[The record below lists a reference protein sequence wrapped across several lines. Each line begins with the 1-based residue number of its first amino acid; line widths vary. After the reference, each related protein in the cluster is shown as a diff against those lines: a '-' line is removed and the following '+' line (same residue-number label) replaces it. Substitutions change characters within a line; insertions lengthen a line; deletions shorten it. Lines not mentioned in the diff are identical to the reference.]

1 MSNIVDFDASMLL
14 DIDVDAVY
22 PKFGDTTLKL
32 SDLDNIDWDL
42 VASSVLGI
50 TDPIGQIRDWLAGVL
65 SGFFD
70 SIKKFFEGLISPLRD
85 AISSLFNTI
94 KSVVVD
100 PILSALKWISDN
112 FFKLAGAVSDLVSK
126 VVDTITK
133 LPDYVRGF
141 IDSVS
146 RVFGDLVDRVRSG
159 FSWFIDQVAKI
170 PDFLRGLVENISR
183 VLGDLAGKVREGFS
197 WFIEQVAKLPD
208 TIRDLA
214 GKVAG
219 FFSDLADKVKAGF
232 SWFLEQ
238 VGKIPDFLRDL
249 MGKAAA
255 LFGDL
260 ADKIRGGFTWFIEQV
275 SKIPDFIRG
284 LIEGVGR
291 FFADL
296 SEKIKSGF
304 AWFIE
309 QVSKVPDMIR
319 DLAGKVAGFFGDLAD
334 KVRSGFAWFLEQLSK
349 IPDIVRGLVEGVGR
363 FFSDLAERVKAG
375 FSWFID
381 QVAKLPDTIRDL
393 FGKVAGVIGDL
404 LDRVRAGFAWF
415 IEQVGKI
422 PDFVRGVAEKVAGAL
437 ADLAEKAG
445 RGLATLLDLISKAP
459 SIIKDTLTTILGDVA
474 KGIGGVVEWVRR
486 GFEGVAGTL
495 SSWFES
501 ARGWFEAATG
511 ALRQLGSILTG
522 FVNAVMQ
529 LPERLKAM
537 FDGVVKFF
545 ENLWTGLQE
554 FIKDPAKWLS
564 EHVVAPLWSG
574 LQWLGGKIWEGLQWL
589 WQRIV
594 EGAGWLWSTLKTAG
608 EWLVN
613 ALRGV
618 YDALHGFFVGV
629 ADAIGKAG
637 EAIYGFFVNAF
648 SRLADTVKGAVESVV
663 KPVISEFMK
672 AVGWGSPP
680 GLTIGNFAG
689 AWVTSFAWSIP
700 LYGFALAMEIPLRAI
715 AFAMRGIAMAMRDLN
730 WKIRLSLK
738 PLGIGAET
746 EVDVAKAIGAAL
758 YNFSEEIMK
767 HVDKFYEPFWMGVG
781 LWYGRY
787 ASMLLTYNLRNF
799 IPIEMPSFREAE
811 ELWNR
816 IRSTALAS
824 FKIPEGV
831 VGTPKDA
838 EEAILNFLKIRGYS
852 DYILKLA
859 FADENEFYLEIEDRF
874 GTKRRIP
881 LADAWRV
888 PPPSDIVRLMIRDVI
903 IDPKYFAAVMRMQ
916 GFNKDTAIMYYYLHY
931 RYPSPERLAEFYW
944 RGLAGVLWYPDALF
958 EADLAGSLGIK
969 VSARAP
975 RELNFDAKSLNDA
988 ISKYM
993 KWHDY
998 APFPWVDKFT
1008 TDKAIVTELMADL
1021 PDKADFRWL
1030 TRWGILEHLSKLG
1043 VGVTTA
1049 IDKIIDAISSAR
1061 GDELLSKQ
1069 VAAGISLD
1077 VSLLSRFLVAR
1088 GVHPYFAT
1096 IASVADAHT
1105 MLADEMT
1112 LLRSGFL
1119 NIYRWGMS
1127 DINTLEQ
1134 LMSGLITIQ
1143 FTTAYLDL
1151 AKGAWTTLTYN
1162 KPVLWLPA
1170 ERRLLQLRSA
1180 IDRYYELWRDYV
1192 REVERGV
1199 RTLALLSRS
1208 DVESVKKY
1216 VGQLKL
1222 PEDVAG
1228 RVGQLL
1234 GELEETA
1241 TSEDLLREY
1250 YEVVSARLSSE
1261 VKAITGRDIAFAI
1274 DQAYIDTW
1282 IKYAELTRVIEA
1294 RHWVRT
1300 FATRIMGWLFY
1311 RVSYGWVSPDE
1322 MKSLTTMLLARGW
1335 MSVEEKEFLDVVAE
1349 WVYRVAVKELVPS
1362 PSTLASLAEYM
1373 VIDVKVVEDALS
1385 KYNVPREYWDL
1396 WKTYI
1401 AVKPVKAD
1409 YKAVLNTALKALRY
1423 TAISRDYYES
1433 LLKSAE
1439 AYGFTPAEINL
1450 VNLRSELE
1458 LLIDEAK
1465 LWRPTLLTLI
1475 SMVEYVPEAVKLLEY
1490 YKVDPVFKPIIERY
1504 ALVKPL
1510 ADEVRILVNS
1520 LYRAKRYVAIPREI
1534 EDKALSIAKQFG
1546 VTDMELAVRD
1556 LALELQALVDEAKEW
1571 APSPSTLASLSEYV
1585 VLPKE
1590 LVESALKTRHV
1601 PEEWASVWLQYISV
1615 KPVKADYKAVLM
1627 TALKALRYNAVTR
1640 EYWDALLK
1648 AAGQYGF
1655 TPLEVS
1661 LTQLRAELELMIE
1674 EARQWRPT
1682 LLTLITI
1689 SEYVPDAVKLL
1700 EYYKVD
1706 PLFRPIIEKYALAKP
1721 LADEIRTLV
1730 SALYRAKRYVTIP
1743 KELEDRVLSIVKQF
1757 GVTDTEL
1764 MIRDMALELQT
1775 LVDEAKTWMPTP
1787 STLATLSE
1795 YITLPSDLVMQA
1807 LKTRRVPDEWIS
1819 IWMQYI
1825 TVKPVKADYKAV
1837 ISTALRALRYKAIT
1851 EEQWKKILEDARK
1864 YGFTDPEIA
1873 LTQFRAE
1880 LELAIEEAGEYV
1892 PTPSTLATMAEY
1904 LPEVR
1909 DYIAQVFEARRIRGV
1924 WAEVWTKYIY
1934 LRPVYDN
1941 VRQWASAMFT
1951 LAEYLIIDVK
1961 QLEPVFKVL
1970 MTYGWEELEVTI
1982 ATRTIL
1988 AEQVRHAFNNIL
2000 GAPRTIAGMARYTD
2014 KAADWAYSRAVK
2026 LIDAL
2031 PLDNASKELLKQ
2043 MWREYIMSYQAYP
2056 EIRSYMTELINCYAT
2071 GVLDDT
2077 GLEQELNYLRK
2088 IGVPEMRLALVK
2100 RTAMLRRARYSAASE

>member
-70 SIKKFFEGLISPLRD
+70 SLKKFFEELISPIRN
-85 AISSLFNTI
+85 AITSLLGTV

-112 FFKLAGAVSDLVSK
+112 FFKLAGAVSDLTSK

-141 IDSVS
+141 IDTVS

-170 PDFLRGLVENISR
+170 PDFLRGLVENMSR
-183 VLGDLAGKVREGFS
+183 VLGDLAERVRAGFS

-208 TIRDLA
+208 TIRDLL

-219 FFSDLADKVKAGF
+219 VIGDLVDRVRSGF

-249 MGKAAA
+249 MGKATALFGDLADKIRSGFAWFIEQVSKIPDLIRDLIGKAAA

-275 SKIPDFIRG
+275 SR
-284 LIEGVGR
+284 
-291 FFADL
+291 
-296 SEKIKSGF
+296 
-304 AWFIE
+304 
-309 QVSKVPDMIR
+309 
-319 DLAGKVAGFFGDLAD
+319 
-334 KVRSGFAWFLEQLSK
+334 
-349 IPDIVRGLVEGVGR
+349 
-363 FFSDLAERVKAG
+363 
-375 FSWFID
+375 
-381 QVAKLPDTIRDL
+381 LPDTVRDL
-393 FGKVAGVIGDL
+393 LSRVAGVIGDL
-404 LDRVRAGFAWF
+404 LDRVRAGFGWF
-415 IEQVGKI
+415 IDQVSRL
-422 PDFVRGVAEKVAGAL
+422 PDLVKGVVERITGVL
-437 ADLAEKAG
+437 VDLAERAG
-445 RGLATLLDLISKAP
+445 RGLTAVLDVIGKALTLIR
-459 SIIKDTLTTILGDVA
+459 DTLTTILGDVA
-474 KGIGGVVEWVRR
+474 TGVGGVVEWIRN
-486 GFEGVAGTL
+486 GFGGLGTTI
-495 SSWFES
+495 SSWFEG

-511 ALRQLGSILTG
+511 ALTQLGSILTG

-529 LPERLKAM
+529 LPERLAYAFK
-537 FDGVVKFF
+537 GVVGFF
-545 ENLWTGLQE
+545 NNLWTGLQS
-554 FIKDPAKWLS
+554 FIKDPAGWLGKYVI
-564 EHVVAPLWSG
+564 EPLWSG
-574 LQWLGGKIWEGLQWL
+574 LQRLGGKLWEGLQWL
-589 WQRIV
+589 WSMLV
-594 EGAGWLWSTLKTAG
+594 KGAEWLWGTLKTAG
-608 EWLVN
+608 GWLVN

-618 YDALHGFFVGV
+618 YDALHGFFAGV

-648 SRLADTVKGAVESVV
+648 SRLADAVKKAVESLV

-700 LYGFALAMEIPLRAI
+700 LYVFALSMEIPLRAA
-715 AFAMRGIAMAMRDLN
+715 AFVMKGIAMSMRDLD
-730 WKIRLSLK
+730 WKIRISLR

-746 EVDVAKAIGAAL
+746 EFNVAKAIGAAL

-767 HVDKFYEPFWMGVG
+767 HADKFYEPFWTG
-781 LWYGRY
+781 LGFWYGRY

-799 IPIEMPSFREAE
+799 MPIEMPTLRESE
-811 ELWNR
+811 EMWNKLR
-816 IRSTALAS
+816 ATRLA
-824 FKIPEGV
+824 KYEIPKDV
-831 VGTPKDA
+831 LGTPRDA

-852 DYILKLA
+852 DYLLKLA
-859 FADENEFYLEIEDRF
+859 FASEEEFYLEISDRF
-874 GTKRRIP
+874 GAKRRIP
-881 LADAWRV
+881 LADAWKT
-888 PPPSDIVRLMIRDVI
+888 PPPSDVVRMMIRDVFPSV
-903 IDPKYFAAVMRMQ
+903 DDFVAAMRTV
-916 GFNKDTAIMYYYLHY
+916 GFNKDTAILYYYLHY
-931 RYPSPERLAEFYW
+931 RYPAPERLAEFYW

-958 EADLAGSLGIK
+958 EAELAKSLGIT
-969 VSARAP
+969 VTARAP
-975 RELNFDAKSLNDA
+975 RELNFDFKSLSDA
-988 ISKYM
+988 MYKYM

-998 APFPWVDKFT
+998 APFPWIDRFT

-1021 PDKADFRWL
+1021 PDKVDFRWM

-1043 VGVTTA
+1043 VGVTTTVE
-1049 IDKIIDAISSAR
+1049 KIVDAISSAR

-1069 VAAGISLD
+1069 VVAGISLD

-1088 GVHPYFAT
+1088 GMHPYFAT
-1096 IASVADAHT
+1096 IASVAEAHT

-1112 LLRSGFL
+1112 LVRTGFL

-1127 DINTLEQ
+1127 DVNTLEQ

-1151 AKGAWTTLTYN
+1151 ARGEWKTITYN

-1180 IDRYYELWRDYV
+1180 VDRYYELWRDYV

-1208 DVESVKKY
+1208 DVESVKKH

-1222 PEDVAG
+1222 PEDVAE
-1228 RVGQLL
+1228 RVKQLL
-1234 GELEETA
+1234 SELEKTA
-1241 TSEDLLREY
+1241 TSEDLLRQY

-1261 VKAITGRDIAFAI
+1261 VKAITGRDIAFTI
-1274 DQAYIDTW
+1274 DQAYVDTW

-1294 RHWVRT
+1294 KHWVRT

-1311 RVSYGWVSPDE
+1311 RVSYGWVSPEE
-1322 MKSLTTMLLARGW
+1322 MKTLTTMLLARGW
-1335 MSVEEKEFLDVVAE
+1335 VSVEEKEFLDVVAE

-1362 PSTLASLAEYM
+1362 PSTLATFAEYM
-1373 VIDVKVVEDALS
+1373 VIDVKVVEDVLS
-1385 KYNVPREYWDL
+1385 KYNVPRGYWDL

-1439 AYGFTPAEINL
+1439 AHGFTPAEINL
-1450 VNLRSELE
+1450 INLRSELE

-1475 SMVEYVPEAVKLLEY
+1475 SMIEYVPEAVKLLEY
-1490 YKVDPVFKPIIERY
+1490 YRVDPVFKPVIERY

-1510 ADEVRILVNS
+1510 ADEARVLVNA
-1520 LYRAKRYVAIPREI
+1520 LYRAKRYVAI
-1534 EDKALSIAKQFG
+1534 S
-1546 VTDMELAVRD
+1546 
-1556 LALELQALVDEAKEW
+1556 
-1571 APSPSTLASLSEYV
+1571 
-1585 VLPKE
+1585 
-1590 LVESALKTRHV
+1590 
-1601 PEEWASVWLQYISV
+1601 
-1615 KPVKADYKAVLM
+1615 
-1627 TALKALRYNAVTR
+1627 
-1640 EYWDALLK
+1640 
-1648 AAGQYGF
+1648 
-1655 TPLEVS
+1655 
-1661 LTQLRAELELMIE
+1661 
-1674 EARQWRPT
+1674 
-1682 LLTLITI
+1682 
-1689 SEYVPDAVKLL
+1689 
-1700 EYYKVD
+1700 
-1706 PLFRPIIEKYALAKP
+1706 
-1721 LADEIRTLV
+1721 
-1730 SALYRAKRYVTIP
+1730 
-1743 KELEDRVLSIVKQF
+1743 KELEDRVLTIVKQF
-1757 GVTDTEL
+1757 GVTDVEL
-1764 MIRDMALELQT
+1764 YIRDLALELT
-1775 LVDEAKTWMPTP
+1775 VLVDEA
-1787 STLATLSE
+1787 
-1795 YITLPSDLVMQA
+1795 
-1807 LKTRRVPDEWIS
+1807 R
-1819 IWMQYI
+1819 
-1825 TVKPVKADYKAV
+1825 
-1837 ISTALRALRYKAIT
+1837 
-1851 EEQWKKILEDARK
+1851 
-1864 YGFTDPEIA
+1864 
-1873 LTQFRAE
+1873 
-1880 LELAIEEAGEYV
+1880 EYV

-1909 DYIAQVFEARRIRGV
+1909 KYLAQVFEARRVRGV
-1924 WAEVWTKYIY
+1924 WAEVWTRYIY
-1934 LRPVYDN
+1934 LRPVFDE
-1941 VRQWASAMFT
+1941 VRRWASAMFT

-1961 QLEPVFKVL
+1961 QLDPVFKIL

-1982 ATRTIL
+1982 ATKTIL
-1988 AEQVRHAFNNIL
+1988 AEQVRHAFNAVL

-2014 KAADWAYSRAVK
+2014 KAADWAYSRAAR

-2056 EIRSYMTELINCYAT
+2056 EIRSYMTELINAYAD
-2071 GVLDDT
+2071 GVLDDK
-2077 GLEQELNYLRK
+2077 GLEDELNYLRK
-2088 IGVPEMRLALVK
+2088 IGVPELRLAFVR
-2100 RTAMLRRARYSAASE
+2100 RTAMLRRTRRLARAGY